1 MVGFMKTLGN
11 GLTGETM
18 SELYSCPFGCGVK
31 HRETLASEAQAY
43 WYGVHWKECPN
54 VERDGDV

>member
-1 MVGFMKTLGN
+1 
-11 GLTGETM
+11 M

-43 WYGVHWKECPN
+43 WYGVHWKECPS